1 MELDD
6 ITRQASWWRVHAQ
19 RLVTSDSAIGSVH
32 DDRLVGNLRGEMCS
46 IQKMLLPGPGWL
58 HVSFALLTS
67 RSNRMDVAVAARDY
81 NWGGTGRWGTLR

>member
-46 IQKMLLPGPGWL
+46 IQKMLLPRLQGGCTSRSL
-58 HVSFALLTS
+58 LLTS
-67 RSNRMDVAVAARDY
+67 GSNRMDVAVAARDY
-81 NWGGTGRWGTLR
+81 NWGGIGRWGR